1 MLHALYTIFTS
12 FLRMA
17 VVSIDSIS
25 PEDALARVGDARTV
39 FIDVREPGEYKHG
52 HIPGARLYPLMSG
65 VLEQRWS
72 ELPEDRPMVV
82 YCRSAGRSAI
92 ACTFLS
98 DHGFKKIQNL
108 SGGFVGYQ
116 KLPNARVE
124 TGGDGDGMAG

>member
-1 MLHALYTIFTS
+1 
-12 FLRMA
+12 MA

-25 PEDALARVGDARTV
+25 PEDALARVGDAQTV
-39 FIDVREPGEYKHG
+39 FVDVREPGEYKHG

-65 VLEQRWS
+65 VLEQRWN
-72 ELPEDRPMVV
+72 ELPKDRPMVV

-108 SGGFVGYQ
+108 SGGFITYQ
-116 KLPNARVE
+116 KLQNAQIE
-124 TGGDGDGMAG
+124 TIGDSDGLPG